1 MKWSKF
7 LCYNENMMITP
18 TSIIRSRRHSI
29 ALMVNSQ
36 GELVVRAPYYVSKI
50 DIMGFVAQKQAWL
63 AKQKALVEQEL
74 RNFQPLV
81 LEENKNITILDK
93 TYYIAKRG
101 VDTIVPFGDAL
112 LVPFACTKKE
122 LLAWLKEQLWS
133 VIEERLPYYAQVMG
147 VKPIAVRIS
156 AAKSKWGSCNYKNAL
171 QFSGN
176 LVFCPKQVIDYV
188 IVHELAHINN
198 KSHDKFFWQQV
209 ESVLPN
215 YREQENWL
223 KTHRK
228 VMEII

>member
-1 MKWSKF
+1 
-7 LCYNENMMITP
+7 MMITP

-50 DIMGFVAQKQAWL
+50 DIMGFVAKKQAWL
-63 AKQKALVEQEL
+63 TKQKALVEQEL

-81 LEENKNITILDK
+81 LEENRNIAVLDK

-101 VDTIVPFGDAL
+101 VETIVPFGDAL
-112 LVPFACTKKE
+112 LVPFACTKE
-122 LLAWLKEQLWS
+122 DLLVWLTGQLWS
-133 VIEERLPYYAQVMG
+133 VLQERLAYYTKLMG
-147 VKPIAVRIS
+147 VIPTAVKIS
-156 AAKSKWGSCNYKNAL
+156 AARSKWGSCNYKNAL
-171 QFSGN
+171 QFSRN
-176 LVFCPKQVIDYV
+176 LVFCPRQVVDYV
-188 IVHELAHINN
+188 IVHELSHINN

-209 ESVLPN
+209 ETTMPN
-215 YREQENWL
+215 YQEQENWL